1 MMNIQSDH
9 NRFFILSDDKQ
20 TRLAEITFVYTG
32 DELAIIDHTLVDE
45 SLKGQGIAKL
55 LVAKVV
61 ERMRK
66 ERRKVIPLC
75 PFAKAIF
82 DRTPEYNDIRQ

>member
-1 MMNIQSDH
+1 MANIQSDQ
-9 NRFFILSDDKQ
+9 NSFFILSEDKQ

-32 DELAIIDHTLVDE
+32 DKLVIIDHTLVDE

-61 ERMRK
+61 ERMR
-66 ERRKVIPLC
+66 EEGRKIIPLC

-82 DRTPEYNDIRQ
+82 DKTPEYSDIRQ

>member
-1 MMNIQSDH
+1 MNIQSDH
-9 NRFFILSDDKQ
+9 NSFFILSDDKQ

-82 DRTPEYNDIRQ
+82 DRTPEYNNIL

>member
-1 MMNIQSDH
+1 MPNIQSDH
-9 NRFFILSDDKQ
+9 TSFFILSDDKQ

-32 DELAIIDHTLVDE
+32 EELAIIDHTIVDE
-45 SLKGQGIAKL
+45 SLKGQGIAKQ

-61 ERMRK
+61 EKMRA
-66 ERRKVIPLC
+66 EHRKIIPLC

>member
-1 MMNIQSDH
+1 M
-9 NRFFILSDDKQ
+9 
-20 TRLAEITFVYTG
+20 
-32 DELAIIDHTLVDE
+32 IIDHTVVDE

-61 ERMRK
+61 ERMRN
-66 ERRKVIPLC
+66 EGRKIIPLC

-82 DRTPEYNDIRQ
+82 DRTPEYSDIRQ